1 MLGIKTWLAG
11 NALKYGGL
19 VAMCAVIWLHGCN
32 FGAEGEKENTQRAEK
47 KTTEVQGKF
56 DTFVATTKAQGEKAE
71 AEKVVKERA
80 DKALK
85 EKTDADAKREITEL
99 RDRANRMLVARARGS
114 YLPEAATTAGSP
126 DDITF
131 DRAELER
138 ALQRS
143 DARVQAL
150 IVEGDEAKAKLASAV
165 KWAAQWAAGEKGQG
179 AGLTIPK
186 PSKPSEPTVT
196 D

>member
-1 MLGIKTWLAG
+1 MIQAWLAK
-11 NALKYGGL
+11 NALKLGGIAVMCLASFFYGCHEE
-19 VAMCAVIWLHGCN
+19 AKNTKAVQT
-32 FGAEGEKENTQRAEK
+32 A
-47 KTTEVQGKF
+47 F
-56 DTFVATTKAQGEKAE
+56 DTFSDGVREAGEKAE
-71 AEKVVKERA
+71 AAKVAKERA

-114 YLPEAATTAGSP
+114 YLPETATTARSP

-150 IVEGDEAKAKLASAV
+150 IVEGDESKSKLAAAV
-165 KWAAQWAAGEKGQG
+165 KWAAQWAAGEKAPG

-186 PSKPSEPTVT
+186 PSKPSEPTGS

>member
-1 MLGIKTWLAG
+1 MIYTWFLTNGLKLGGILALFG
-11 NALKYGGL
+11 A
-19 VAMCAVIWLHGCN
+19 IWLHGCN
-32 FGAEGEKENTQRAEK
+32 YGENRQEAITDKLRIEYNQFVSKTEELGKAADAKARAIEAAHK
-47 KTTEVQGKF
+47 LSK
-56 DTFVATTKAQGEKAE
+56 EKA
-71 AEKVVKERA
+71 
-80 DKALK
+80 
-85 EKTDADAKREITEL
+85 DADAKREITEL

-114 YLPEAATTAGSP
+114 YLPEATTTAGSP

-150 IVEGDEAKAKLASAV
+150 IVEGDEAKAKLAAAV
-165 KWAAQWAAGEKGQG
+165 KWAAQWAAGEKAPS

-186 PSKPSEPTVT
+186 PSKPSEPIGS